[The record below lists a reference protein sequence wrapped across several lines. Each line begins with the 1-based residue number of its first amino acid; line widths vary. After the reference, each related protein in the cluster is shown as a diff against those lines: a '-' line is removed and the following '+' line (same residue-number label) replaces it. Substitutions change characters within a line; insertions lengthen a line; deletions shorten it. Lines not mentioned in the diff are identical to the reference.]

1 MKRLAA
7 LILTGS
13 LIVSGCRDVQVNE
26 DSPQITVQEPGENAF
41 SALPTED
48 VIESTT
54 SGEIK
59 NMSRFQT
66 FLEHA
71 NEKEPDH
78 IQIVQFTTEGDPISR
93 DLQFDGTEFKSVLN
107 SSRDRYGSGGI
118 SEAVCSDITTTET
131 AERIDYQLEGCVNT
145 EEINLLVV
153 WK

>member
-7 LILTGS
+7 MVLVGGLIL
-13 LIVSGCRDVQVNE
+13 SGCQDIQVNE
-26 DSPQITVQEPGENAF
+26 DSSQTTKQEPSENGF

-131 AERIDYQLEGCVNT
+131 TERTDYLLEGCENT
-145 EEINLLVV
+145 EEIDLLIV